1 MTNKTTKAYTLQFW
15 LLCISSFLFFI
26 SFNMLIPELP
36 SFMEKIGGKEYLGWQ
51 IGLFT
56 ITAAISRPFS
66 GKIADKVGR
75 IYVMIIGVVVC
86 IIMGFLYT
94 LATTIMAFLL
104 LRFLHGFSTGFKPT
118 GTTAYVADIVPFNK
132 RGEAMGYM
140 GLFGSLGMAVG
151 NAIGSP
157 IVLYF
162 SHDALFY
169 ASSAFAL
176 SSILILFRMKETLP
190 VREKISLK
198 HFKIGMDEIADPKVL
213 APSIT
218 MFFAVFSF
226 GVMLTIMP
234 DFSVH
239 LGIENKGLFFTY
251 FTLSSLGIR
260 LLAGRASDKYG
271 RVAVLKIA
279 YIIAAV
285 AMFYLGVVDSRTGYI
300 MAAVLLGIGVGMSS
314 PTIFAWTIDLSDV
327 NHRGK
332 AMSTVFIALELGIFS
347 GAMIGAFLYD
357 NDSTRFIYAFWSG
370 GVTVLIALG
379 YLMFFSVREKRKAS
393 NNPI

>member
-1 MTNKTTKAYTLQFW
+1 
-15 LLCISSFLFFI
+15 
-26 SFNMLIPELP
+26 MLIPELP
-36 SFMEKIGGKEYLGWQ
+36 SFMAKIGGRGYIGWH
-51 IGLFT
+51 IALFT
-56 ITAAISRPFS
+56 LAAGLSRPFS

-86 IIMGFLYT
+86 IIMGFLYSFV
-94 LATTIMAFLL
+94 TTIFAFLL
-104 LRFLHGFSTGFKPT
+104 IRFFHGFSTGFKPT
-118 GTTAYVADIVPFNK
+118 GTTAYVADIVPFSK

-157 IVLYF
+157 IVLAF

-169 ASSAFAL
+169 ASSGFAL
-176 SSILILFRMKETLP
+176 CSILILFRMKETL
-190 VREKISLK
+190 VKREKISIE
-198 HFKIGMDEIADPKVL
+198 HFKIGVDEIVEPKVL

-218 MFFAVFSF
+218 MVFAVFSF

-260 LLAGRASDKYG
+260 LLAGKASDKYG
-271 RVAVLKIA
+271 RVIVLKIA
-279 YIIAAV
+279 YIIAAG
-285 AMFYLGVVDSRTGYI
+285 AMFYLGIVDSRTGYI
-300 MAAVLLGIGVGMSS
+300 TAAILLGIGVGMSS

-332 AMSTVFIALELGIFS
+332 AMSTVFIALEIGIGA
-347 GAMIGAFLYD
+347 GAMIGALLYG
-357 NDSTRFIYAFWSG
+357 NDSNHFIYAFWSG
-370 GVTVLIALG
+370 AFTMLIALG
-379 YLMFFSVREKRKAS
+379 YLMFFSVRERNRTS
-393 NNPI
+393 